1 MKRKH
6 YIYISFFAIAL
17 CWCFATETKAQ
28 NRQSLEKE
36 KAKIEKEISSMNAI
50 LKETRKNKKLSA
62 SELQIIKK
70 KVEQRQQL
78 VNNITSQINILDNQI
93 KTTQQSITES
103 YRSLEILKQN
113 YAYMLRYAQKHRS
126 AMDRLLFIFAAKDY
140 HEAYQRYVF
149 FRRYASLQR
158 SQMAKIENKT
168 IELSSMT
175 DDLLNQK
182 KSQSKLLNQEKVNT
196 ANLNKE
202 RQQQEKLVNNIKK
215 QESQLAKEIKAK
227 EAKKKKLQ
235 QQINAAI
242 SAEVKKQAK
251 IAETKERMPLLQM
264 QQLRKNLQQK
274 RKLQRRKLT

>member
-1 MKRKH
+1 
-6 YIYISFFAIAL
+6 
-17 CWCFATETKAQ
+17 
-28 NRQSLEKE
+28 
-36 KAKIEKEISSMNAI
+36 
-50 LKETRKNKKLSA
+50 
-62 SELQIIKK
+62 
-70 KVEQRQQL
+70 
-78 VNNITSQINILDNQI
+78 
-93 KTTQQSITES
+93 
-103 YRSLEILKQN
+103 
-113 YAYMLRYAQKHRS
+113 MLRYAQKHRS

-182 KSQSKLLNQEKVNT
+182 KSQSQLLNQEKVNT

-227 EAKKKKLQ
+227 
-235 QQINAAI
+235 
-242 SAEVKKQAK
+242 
-251 IAETKERMPLLQM
+251 
-264 QQLRKNLQQK
+264 
-274 RKLQRRKLT
+274 